1 MNFFHKD
8 FFFSENQR
16 LITDQQK
23 VIQTL
28 QQDLARLQK
37 RLIKIE
43 TEGIVEPSVM
53 FTRLDAERNE
63 QTLQQAV
70 HTGKVSETTYNVS
83 SRSKNETNLQLDIFI

>member
-1 MNFFHKD
+1 
-8 FFFSENQR
+8 
-16 LITDQQK
+16 
-23 VIQTL
+23 
-28 QQDLARLQK
+28 
-37 RLIKIE
+37 
-43 TEGIVEPSVM
+43 M